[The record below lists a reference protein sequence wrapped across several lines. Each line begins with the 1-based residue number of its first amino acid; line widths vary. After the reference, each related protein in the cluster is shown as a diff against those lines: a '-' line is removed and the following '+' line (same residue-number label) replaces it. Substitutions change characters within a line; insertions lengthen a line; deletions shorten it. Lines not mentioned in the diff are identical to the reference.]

1 MLMAEFLDH
10 SRCPMNIS
18 GAWECTS
25 VVSHLLCVHRT
36 LGSFLSVCV
45 RAHVCVYTRT
55 SMSKKMQAQIQAV
68 FSSKRSVIN
77 PGPDPGPPTAPPPVY
92 RDQSPQPL
100 PPFTETRAQWTQ
112 REPEF
117 QGLLDS
123 SIPLFSGEKASP
135 APSLGL
141 HCHSLKYSFD
151 YENISH

>member
-1 MLMAEFLDH
+1 MSSEHFWGMGIYL
-10 SRCPMNIS
+10 S
-18 GAWECTS
+18 GKPLALCAQNPGFIPEC
-25 VVSHLLCVHRT
+25 VCACACVCVH
-36 LGSFLSVCV
+36 V
-45 RAHVCVYTRT
+45 RACQ
-55 SMSKKMQAQIQAV
+55 KKMQVQIQAV

-92 RDQSPQPL
+92 RRDQSPQPL
-100 PPFTETRAQWTQ
+100 PPSTETRAQWTQ

-123 SIPLFSGEKASP
+123 SIPLFSEEKASP